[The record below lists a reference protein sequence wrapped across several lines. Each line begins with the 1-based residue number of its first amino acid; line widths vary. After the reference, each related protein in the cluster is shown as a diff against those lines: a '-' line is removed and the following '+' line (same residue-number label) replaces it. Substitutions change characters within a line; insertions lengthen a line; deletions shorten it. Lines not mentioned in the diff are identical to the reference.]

1 MRNKVI
7 YKTVNLNGVKIFYRE
22 SGNKNH
28 PTILLFHGFPASSHM
43 YRNLIEELADEYHI
57 IAPDF
62 PGFGNSDQPH
72 PKEFEYTFDNLANVM
87 NDFIENSKIIT
98 PLNMKYRSRTEIVS
112 MILEAAN
119 GGATK
124 TRIMYKAFLSYAQL
138 KEYLS
143 VLIENNLI
151 EYLEGIQTYKTT
163 EKGLNLLKMH
173 NEIGELLQTPIRES
187 RIQ

>member
-1 MRNKVI
+1 
-7 YKTVNLNGVKIFYRE
+7 
-22 SGNKNH
+22 
-28 PTILLFHGFPASSHM
+28 
-43 YRNLIEELADEYHI
+43 
-57 IAPDF
+57 
-62 PGFGNSDQPH
+62 
-72 PKEFEYTFDNLANVM
+72 
-87 NDFIENSKIIT
+87 
-98 PLNMKYRSRTEIVS
+98 MKYRSRTEIVS

-143 VLIENNLI
+143 VLIENNLL
-151 EYLEGIQTYKTT
+151 EYLEGVQTYKTT
-163 EKGLNLLKMH
+163 EKGFNLLKMH